1 MKSFLRIAVS
11 LGLMSAFLYWAF
23 SDIDAASLWSA
34 TADVA
39 PVWLVATVAMI
50 LVTAVLRG
58 WRWAVL
64 LRPVAPS
71 VTVFDAT
78 LATCIGYALNLVSP
92 IPRAGE
98 AARALSLKWTRGCSI
113 SAVAGTIVVERVIDM
128 LVLIMFIAT
137 SAALLP
143 GQIEEAFPGVGTAT
157 TLALVLSLAA
167 LVGMIVISAYQDR
180 GVAIVERLLS
190 RVSPRLGHTVGD
202 LLARFIHGLAALRT
216 PSAYLEILVSSCLLN
231 LGYILI
237 TWFSFAAF
245 GFHEAPWNLGSK
257 AALVVMAI
265 SSIGIVIPAQG
276 GIGTYHFFYGTC
288 LHRLFAIPL
297 ASAMACATLVHGIS
311 SLTYFVIGAPALLV
325 QRRRHGQRASMKDEF
340 EQASE
345 DSDAKNPTS

>member
-1 MKSFLRIAVS
+1 M
-11 LGLMSAFLYWAF
+11 
-23 SDIDAASLWSA
+23 
-34 TADVA
+34 
-39 PVWLVATVAMI
+39 
-50 LVTAVLRG
+50 
-58 WRWAVL
+58 
-64 LRPVAPS
+64 
-71 VTVFDAT
+71 
-78 LATCIGYALNLVSP
+78 
-92 IPRAGE
+92 
-98 AARALSLKWTRGCSI
+98 
-113 SAVAGTIVVERVIDM
+113 
-128 LVLIMFIAT
+128 
-137 SAALLP
+137 
-143 GQIEEAFPGVGTAT
+143 
-157 TLALVLSLAA
+157 
-167 LVGMIVISAYQDR
+167 
-180 GVAIVERLLS
+180 
-190 RVSPRLGHTVGD
+190 GD

-245 GFHEAPWNLGSK
+245 GFHEAPWNLGGK

-265 SSIGIVIPAQG
+265 SSIGIVIPVQG

-325 QRRRHGQRASMKDEF
+325 QRRHGQRASMKDEF

>member
-1 MKSFLRIAVS
+1 MRYNLADLHIHSFCSDGVRTPRQAVEE
-11 LGLMSAFLYWAF
+11 A
-23 SDIDAASLWSA
+23 DAAGLQ
-34 TADVA
+34 
-39 PVWLVATVAMI
+39 
-50 LVTAVLRG
+50 
-58 WRWAVL
+58 
-64 LRPVAPS
+64 
-71 VTVFDAT
+71 
-78 LATCIGYALNLVSP
+78 
-92 IPRAGE
+92 
-98 AARALSLKWTRGCSI
+98 ALSLTDHDT
-113 SAVAGTIVVERVIDM
+113 VAGIDEARRAADELKIEVVPGAELSAHIGEREVHILAYCFEWKDPR
-128 LVLIMFIAT
+128 
-137 SAALLP
+137 LL
-143 GQIEEAFPGVGTAT
+143 EHVGE
-157 TLALVLSLAA
+157 LHQKR
-167 LVGMIVISAYQDR
+167 YER

-190 RVSPRLGHTVGD
+190 RVSPRLGHAVGD

-245 GFHEAPWNLGSK
+245 GFHEAPEFPGSK

-325 QRRRHGQRASMKDEF
+325 QRRRHGQRASMKDTF